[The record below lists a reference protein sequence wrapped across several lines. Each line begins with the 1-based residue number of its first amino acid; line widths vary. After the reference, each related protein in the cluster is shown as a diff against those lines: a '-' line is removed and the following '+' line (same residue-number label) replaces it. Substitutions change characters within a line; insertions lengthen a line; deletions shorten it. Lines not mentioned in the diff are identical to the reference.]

1 MDWMNAVG
9 DLVQRYTGGGA
20 GASPAYENPHEDFQQ
35 VAQAAPKEVVA
46 SGLSQAFQSDRTPPF
61 PQMLANLFSQS
72 NPDQRAGLLSRIMSV
87 IGPGAVASVPALS
100 SLSSTGAGASV
111 TPAQASQVSPQQVQQ
126 LAEHAERQNPSV
138 VDHVSDFY
146 AQHPQ
151 VVKAVG
157 GLALSIALQHML
169 RRR

>member
-1 MDWMNAVG
+1 MDWLNAVEN
-9 DLVQRYTGGGA
+9 LVERYSGQAGGTSA
-20 GASPAYENPHEDFQQ
+20 AYENSHEDFQQ
-35 VAQAAPKEVVA
+35 VAQAAPRNVVA
-46 SGLSQAFQSDRTPPF
+46 DGLTQAFNSDRTPPF

-72 NPDQRAGLLSRIMSV
+72 NPDQRAGLLGRLLGS
-87 IGPGAVASVPALS
+87 IGPGTISSIPGLGGLS
-100 SLSSTGAGASV
+100 SLLGGGAV
-111 TPAQASQVSPQQVQQ
+111 TPEQATQVSPQQVQQ
-126 LAEHAERQNPSV
+126 LAEHAEKQNPSI
-138 VDHVSDFY
+138 VDQVSSFY

>member
-20 GASPAYENPHEDFQQ
+20 GASPAYANPHEDFQQ

-46 SGLSQAFQSDRTPPF
+46 SGLTQAFQSDRTPPF

-72 NPDQRAGLLSRIMSV
+72 NPDQRAGLLNRIMDA
-87 IGPGAVASVPALS
+87 IGPGAAASVPGLN
-100 SLSSTGAGASV
+100 SLSANAAGV
-111 TPAQASQVSPQQVQQ
+111 TTAQASQVSPAQVQQ

-138 VDHVSDFY
+138 VNEVSDFY